1 MGNGRRN
8 AALDKL
14 TRFTRETGY
23 VIGGCGCCGSPW
35 MQRVKNLDGFYVAD
49 GDASGMDDIERIVG
63 YFRHAAQGLEERKQ
77 ILYLLGPVGGGK
89 SSLAE
94 RLKELMEAYPI
105 YVLAYEPRNAP
116 LEISPVFEWQWLD

>member
-49 GDASGMDDIERIVG
+49 GDASGMDDIEWKGKYDTAKEDDTVRAIEVD
-63 YFRHAAQGLEERKQ
+63 EEPYENV
-77 ILYLLGPVGGGK
+77 L
-89 SSLAE
+89 
-94 RLKELMEAYPI
+94 LKELDEYAETLRQLVEDDENLYGIATEMKTAI
-105 YVLAYEPRNAP
+105 
-116 LEISPVFEWQWLD
+116 EILRTYKNV